1 MDIDASFSEI
11 AALLREEGVG
21 DSLDPFRAVDGRI
34 VLEISPEVQK
44 VLTRVFED
52 LLAVL
57 VDEDPIGRV
66 LQKNPHEDEMD
77 SAAWDL
83 LANDAISKDR
93 VKRCAR
99 VIENLSEGSMDVAD
113 VEAWLM
119 SCNDVRLLLCGN
131 DPTPETVAE
140 VGSDEGTI
148 GSIYTLMSAVMH
160 ELLRVW

>member
-1 MDIDASFSEI
+1 
-11 AALLREEGVG
+11 
-21 DSLDPFRAVDGRI
+21 
-34 VLEISPEVQK
+34 
-44 VLTRVFED
+44 VFED

-57 VDEDPIGRV
+57 LDGDPIGLV
-66 LQKNPHEDEMD
+66 LRKNPHEDEMD

-99 VIENLSEGSMDVAD
+99 VIENLSEGSMATDD

-131 DPTPETVAE
+131 DPTPEIVAE
-140 VGSDEGTI
+140 VSADEGTI
-148 GSIYTLMSAVMH
+148 GSIYALMSAVMH